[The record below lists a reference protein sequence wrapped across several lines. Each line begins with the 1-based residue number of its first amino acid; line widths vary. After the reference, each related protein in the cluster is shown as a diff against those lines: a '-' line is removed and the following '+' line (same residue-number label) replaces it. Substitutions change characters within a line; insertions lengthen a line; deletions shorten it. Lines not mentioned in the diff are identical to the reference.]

1 MAILLGDNEY
11 GKAECRVVR
20 VVRDT
25 PRHEIR
31 DFTVSTSLRGDF
43 AAAHTIGDQADV
55 LPTDTQKNTA
65 YAYAKEHARG
75 EIEPY
80 ALVLARHFVD
90 DVEPVRGARVEV
102 AEHAWDRITVD
113 GEPHDHAFV
122 RRGQEVR
129 TTVVT
134 VDGQGDEKGDGSSA
148 WVVSGLTGLVVL
160 KSTGSEFSG
169 FLRDAYTTLPDT
181 DDRIMATSLTC
192 RWRYA
197 DTDAAVDWR
206 AAYDEIRATLLAR
219 YADVH
224 SRALQQTL
232 WEMGRAVLEVR
243 PEVVEIRLTAPN
255 IHHFEVELARFG
267 VQSRGEVFHVADRPY
282 GLIHA
287 TVVRDDAPPPG
298 LAWRTSA
305 SVS

>member
-1 MAILLGDNEY
+1 MAIVLGDNEY

-31 DFTVSTSLRGDF
+31 DLTVSTSLRGDF
-43 AAAHTIGDQADV
+43 SAAHVVGDQSDV
-55 LPTDTQKNTA
+55 LPTDTQKNTV
-65 YAYAKEHARG
+65 YAYAKQHALG

-80 ALVLARHFVD
+80 ALALARHFVD
-90 DVEPVRGARVEV
+90 DVEPVLGARVEV
-102 AEHAWDRITVD
+102 AQHAWDRITVD
-113 GEPHDHAFV
+113 GRPHDHAFV
-122 RRGQEVR
+122 QRGQEVR
-129 TTVVT
+129 TAVVT
-134 VDGQGDEKGDGSSA
+134 VDGDSA
-148 WVVSGLTGLVVL
+148 WVVSGLTGLVVM
-160 KSTGSEFSG
+160 KSTGSEFQG
-169 FLRDAYTTLPDT
+169 FLRDGYTTLPDT

-197 DTDAAVDWR
+197 DADAAVDWR

-232 WEMGRAVLEVR
+232 WEMGRAVLDVR
-243 PEVVEIRLTAPN
+243 PDIAEIRLTAPN
-255 IHHFEVELARFG
+255 IHHFEVDLARFG
-267 VQSRGEVFHVADRPY
+267 VESRGEVFHVADRPY
-282 GLIHA
+282 GLIHTTA
-287 TVVRDDAPPPG
+287 VRDDAPAAGP
-298 LAWRTSA
+298 AWRTSA